1 MALRPKLEAF
11 KMWFNM
17 LSPLNNMQLFSPY
30 SVCTQ
35 TLQSNRKNDEIN
47 SVKMY
52 HYTLMRAKLNFPTAN
67 PSITYLTLN
76 SNLIANKT

>member
-11 KMWFNM
+11 QMWFNM
-17 LSPLNNMQLFSPY
+17 LSPLNNMQLFAHKPS
-30 SVCTQ
+30 SQ
-35 TLQSNRKNDEIN
+35 TERMTRLQVN

>member
-1 MALRPKLEAF
+1 
-11 KMWFNM
+11 MWFNM

-35 TLQSNRKNDEIN
+35 TFQSNRKNDEIAG
-47 SVKMY
+47 K